1 MLTGRQEG
9 LYLMGV
15 WGIRDV
21 GEGGHIWCAAHA
33 SAMRS
38 RKGQVGQKAD
48 NPAHFAV
55 VTHPKAAPKPLD
67 PPATL
72 ATV

>member
-1 MLTGRQEG
+1 
-9 LYLMGV
+9 
-15 WGIRDV
+15 
-21 GEGGHIWCAAHA
+21 
-33 SAMRS
+33 MRS